1 MRNLLAS
8 ASLDFIY
15 IGASAPDAPPLSD
28 TTIGCFI
35 RLFFCTAAC
44 SMRAIW
50 SEAPP
55 APAATTISTGFDGSH
70 AMADPAM
77 ETASSVPAQTR
88 RLPDILD
95 MALPFLTRRAA
106 TLVLSR
112 LRRGVSIVGRAFCGF
127 VPAVQANSQARRP
140 RQIGWGEKFNHTARR
155 SPPPGSSPAPGRHA
169 GRRGRPHP

>member
-15 IGASAPDAPPLSD
+15 IRASAPDAPPLSD

-70 AMADPAM
+70 AMA
-77 ETASSVPAQTR
+77 ASSAASSAAQTR
-88 RLPDILD
+88 RFPDNFG
-95 MALPFLTRRAA
+95 MALPFLTF
-106 TLVLSR
+106 
-112 LRRGVSIVGRAFCGF
+112 RRGVSIVGRAFCGF
-127 VPAVQANSQARRP
+127 VPAVQANSQARGP
-140 RQIGWGEKFNHTARR
+140 RQIGRERQRVNALRGPRRAGGACAR
-155 SPPPGSSPAPGRHA
+155 PLPAQLAPHHPGAL
-169 GRRGRPHP
+169 